1 MNDDYPQDGF
11 PPLAVNHF
19 LPQGFPPAEMP
30 PLQRLIML
38 TLAKK
43 AAEAG
48 DFAWLTVDD
57 VARATGMATRSA
69 RKHLADLEGEV
80 FVVRIDRARTGKST
94 YSALK
99 WWKGGE

>member
-1 MNDDYPQDGF
+1 MKDEF
-11 PPLAVNHF
+11 LPLPINRF

-48 DFAWLTVDD
+48 DFAWLTVDEI
-57 VARATGMATRSA
+57 ARATGMATRSA
-69 RKHLADLEGEV
+69 RKHMADLEGEV
-80 FVVRIDRARTGKST
+80 FVTRIDRARTGKST
-94 YSALK
+94 YSAIK
-99 WWKGGE
+99 WWRM